1 MRQGDDSR
9 GQETTL
15 SNGQPRTGEIIL
27 RHPRPGDMGWIVS
40 ANAEAYARDQ
50 GFDHRFEAVCA
61 EVVAGYLRS
70 HDPHRERWWIAERDG
85 ARVGSVGAMRASDKV
100 AKLRILF
107 VDPSVRSLGLGRRL
121 TRECIRFCRDAGY
134 TAITLWTVDIL
145 TAARRIYE
153 TEGFRLVHA
162 EPYDGLGPLVSSE
175 TWELALA
182 EWCDHDD

>member
-1 MRQGDDSR
+1 M
-9 GQETTL
+9 T
-15 SNGQPRTGEIIL
+15 SNNHRTGDIIL

-50 GFDHRFEAVCA
+50 GFDDRFETTCA

-70 HDPHRERWWIAERDG
+70 HDPARERWWIAERDG
-85 ARVGSVGAMRASDKV
+85 VRVGSVGAMRASDDV
-100 AKLRILF
+100 AKLRVLY
-107 VDPSVRSLGLGRRL
+107 VDPSVRGMGLGRRL
-121 TRECIRFCRDAGY
+121 TRECVRFCHDAGY
-134 TAITLWTVDIL
+134 TTLTLWTVDIL

-175 TWELALA
+175 TWELTLQDWHAN
-182 EWCDHDD
+182 DH